1 MVAEYLFVEFKYF
14 TSGVT
19 LVQWHK
25 DIIILSISESLSKMF
40 HAVCFY
46 GFMSALFFVPNNNNN
61 YYYNVLIKLIAV
73 IVEQGKT
80 ANIDQTD

>member
-1 MVAEYLFVEFKYF
+1 
-14 TSGVT
+14 
-19 LVQWHK
+19 
-25 DIIILSISESLSKMF
+25 MF

-61 YYYNVLIKLIAV
+61 YYYNVLIKLFAV

>member
-1 MVAEYLFVEFKYF
+1 
-14 TSGVT
+14 
-19 LVQWHK
+19 
-25 DIIILSISESLSKMF
+25 MF
-40 HAVCFY
+40 LWVYVCFI
-46 GFMSALFFVPNNNNN
+46 FVPNNNNY

>member
-1 MVAEYLFVEFKYF
+1 
-14 TSGVT
+14 
-19 LVQWHK
+19 
-25 DIIILSISESLSKMF
+25 MF

-61 YYYNVLIKLIAV
+61 NYYNVLIKLIAV

>member
-1 MVAEYLFVEFKYF
+1 
-14 TSGVT
+14 
-19 LVQWHK
+19 
-25 DIIILSISESLSKMF
+25 MF
-40 HAVCFY
+40 LWVYVCFI
-46 GFMSALFFVPNNNNN
+46 FVPNNNYY